1 MTDDSPQSTVFDVG
15 RQQVG
20 SVYAKALLKA
30 AQSAGVAG
38 KIVDELE
45 SLVTDVLDRL
55 PQLDA
60 ILSSP
65 RIGSEEKERI
75 LDTAFRGRMTP
86 LLLDGLKVVAQHG
99 RLDCLREICT
109 SARAQV
115 NESLGKV
122 AVKVTTADPVDE
134 AMLGRIGQALSL
146 ALKSEVDV
154 RSEIKPDLIGGLV
167 VRVGD
172 TVYDGS
178 VSGKLDRL
186 REKTVDRTTELFRG
200 ALDRFAEQG

>member
-1 MTDDSPQSTVFDVG
+1 MSDDSQNSMVFDVG

-30 AQSAGVAG
+30 AQSAGVAEQ
-38 KIVDELE
+38 IVDELE
-45 SLVTDVLDRL
+45 SLVSDVLDHL
-55 PQLDA
+55 PRFEA

-65 RIGSEEKERI
+65 RVGSEDKERI
-75 LDTAFRGRMTP
+75 LTTAFHGRMTP
-86 LLLDGLKVVAQHG
+86 ILLDGLKVVAQHG
-99 RLDCLREICT
+99 RLDCLREICA
-109 SARAQV
+109 SARAQL

-122 AVKVTTADPVDE
+122 TVKVTTADQVDE
-134 AMLGRIGQALSL
+134 AMLGRIDRALCL
-146 ALKSEVDV
+146 ALKTEVDL

-186 REKTVDRTTELFRG
+186 REKTVVRTTELFRG
-200 ALDRFAEQG
+200 ALDRFAQE